1 LWKAGVPVMSHISN
15 PVYYLSIADTLDKVN
30 PASLD
35 KVTRYVARTLW
46 SVQGTTA
53 AQMRAGIVPG

>member
-1 LWKAGVPVMSHISN
+1 MSHISN

-46 SVQGTTA
+46 SLQGTTA